1 MNFSIAEE
9 NYIKAIWHLQQSDS
23 NVTTNELAAE
33 LQTKPASVTDM
44 LKRLKEKKMLH
55 YEPYYGVKLNA
66 DGKKL
71 ALAVIRKHRL
81 WEFFLVEKLKFT
93 WDEVHTIAE
102 ELEHVSSV
110 ELIQRLDDFLG
121 NPRFDP
127 HGDPI
132 PDQSGKMEIIN
143 QISLHQLKEN
153 QQAVVTG
160 VGDQSSSLLDVLNKK
175 KISIGTKLEV
185 KQRFDYDQSIEI
197 KIRNQPLVTLSEQ
210 LAKKIFVKASS

>member
-9 NYIKAIWHLQQSDS
+9 NYIKAIWHLQQSDN

-44 LKRLKEKKMLH
+44 LKRLKGKKMLH

-71 ALAVIRKHRL
+71 ALAIIRKHRL
-81 WEFFLVEKLKFT
+81 WEFFLVEKLKFN
-93 WDEVHTIAE
+93 WDEVHAIAE
-102 ELEHVSSV
+102 ELEHVRSI
-110 ELIQRLDDFLG
+110 ELIQRLDHFLG

-132 PDQSGKMEIIN
+132 PDQSGKMEIIH
-143 QISLHQLKEN
+143 QISLDQLKEN

-185 KQRFDYDQSIEI
+185 KQRFEYDQSIEI

-210 LAKKIFVKASS
+210 LAKKIFVKVL

>member
-9 NYIKAIWHLQQSDS
+9 NYIKAIWHLQQSDN

-44 LKRLKEKKMLH
+44 LKRLKGKKMLH

-71 ALAVIRKHRL
+71 ALAIIRKHRL
-81 WEFFLVEKLKFT
+81 WEFFLVEKLKFN
-93 WDEVHTIAE
+93 WDEVHAIAE
-102 ELEHVSSV
+102 ELEHVSSI
-110 ELIQRLDDFLG
+110 ELIQRLDHFLG

-132 PDQSGKMEIIN
+132 PDQSGKMEIIH
-143 QISLHQLKEN
+143 QISLDQLKEN
-153 QQAVVTG
+153 QQAIVTG

-185 KQRFDYDQSIEI
+185 KQRFEYDHSIEI

-210 LAKKIFVKASS
+210 LAKRIFVKVL